1 VVGLREAIG
10 FAGDLYVLFGLST
23 VVFFYGGWP
32 FLKGLYGELASRQP
46 VMMTLVAVAITTAYL
61 YSCAAVLMSAST
73 VIVAINARLL
83 SLKN

>member
-61 YSCAAVLMSAST
+61 YSCAAVLMSASM
-73 VIVAINARLL
+73 VIVAINAQLL
-83 SLKN
+83 TLRN